1 MDVRVERDERLRE
14 VGAHETVGARDEA
27 RAAGEELAEV
37 PPQISDAVIR
47 PGGVLFVCF
56 HAAVPA
62 DEQPKGSPERGRSAV
77 RSGAYTGL
85 SYVALSLA
93 AAVAGAFLAHKFGR
107 NDKTDGFMAAYG
119 VYLVLVL
126 GAQAFRMVVV
136 PDLTRAEAE
145 GRLGAEFRAY
155 TVAFLAVAVPA
166 TVVTAL
172 FAGFFGELI
181 TGRLPESS
189 AHVAAQALPWLV
201 PAAFAQLIAALA
213 ASALAAKD
221 SYAPAA
227 LGFAIG
233 GIAGV
238 VFFVLAADSHG
249 LVSLAWGL
257 ALNGAIAI
265 GLPLAV
271 LLVRGN
277 RLRRH
282 RGVPLRLG
290 YRLWRLAYG
299 AAVPIALQGLYLIAL
314 RFAAGTGEGSVTSLS
329 YAYLLAATFVSTTA
343 FSLSL
348 ISAAP
353 LTRRGVDAES
363 AAEHVV
369 HSAWISLAFV
379 GAAAG
384 LVALL
389 GGRVVTAVLGPA
401 FAGNVG
407 DELGQLV
414 VILSP
419 WMIGNAA
426 FLITYPLLFVMHRT
440 RLLIPLAL
448 AGVVIDVPI
457 SIVCRSLWGLTGVTV
472 ALGVTTLL
480 VVLGLMAS
488 LAPRMLWLTVNG
500 LGRLSLL
507 VGAATALAFGGASL
521 VFGAVPAAAAGLA
534 LYALL
539 LLAMRQLGLSQ
550 AWHYVR
556 ALH

>member
-1 MDVRVERDERLRE
+1 M
-14 VGAHETVGARDEA
+14 
-27 RAAGEELAEV
+27 
-37 PPQISDAVIR
+37 
-47 PGGVLFVCF
+47 
-56 HAAVPA
+56 PA

-77 RSGAYTGL
+77 RSGAFTGL

-107 NDKTDGFMAAYG
+107 NEKTDGFMAAYG

-145 GRLGAEFRAY
+145 GRLGSEFRAY
-155 TVAFLAVAVPA
+155 AVAFLAVAVPA
-166 TVVTAL
+166 TVVTAV
-172 FAGFFGELI
+172 FANFWGELI

-221 SYAPAA
+221 SYIPAA

-369 HSAWISLAFV
+369 HSAWVSLAFV

-401 FAGNVG
+401 FSGNVG
-407 DELGQLV
+407 DELGRLV
-414 VILSP
+414 VFLSP

-448 AGVVIDVPI
+448 AGLVIDVPI

-539 LLAMRQLGLSQ
+539 LLAMRQLGLAQ

>member
-1 MDVRVERDERLRE
+1 MDVRIERDEGLGE

-27 RAAGEELAEV
+27 RAAGEEFAKV

-77 RSGAYTGL
+77 RSGAFTGL

-145 GRLGAEFRAY
+145 GRLGSEFRAY
-155 TVAFLAVAVPA
+155 AVAFLAVAIPA
-166 TVVTAL
+166 TVVTAV
-172 FAGFFGELI
+172 FANFWGELI

-221 SYAPAA
+221 SYVPAA

-401 FAGNVG
+401 FSGNVG
-407 DELGQLV
+407 DELGRLV
-414 VILSP
+414 VFLSP

-448 AGVVIDVPI
+448 AGLVIDVPI

-539 LLAMRQLGLSQ
+539 LLAMRQLGLAQ